1 MQSDPASSESIQN
14 QKREVEDER
23 ASKAAHEEERKK
35 AISDC
40 RDKLKESLDDK
51 YYLHH
56 YDLDPY
62 KNSFIS
68 SKEGQ
73 NDISSIMSAMV
84 TQIASENSYQEVFD
98 HN

>member
-1 MQSDPASSESIQN
+1 MKEL
-14 QKREVEDER
+14 QKLPMKRREE
-23 ASKAAHEEERKK
+23 K

-73 NDISSIMSAMV
+73 NDISSIMYCDGHSD
-84 TQIASENSYQEVFD
+84 SKRKFLSRGL
-98 HN
+98 